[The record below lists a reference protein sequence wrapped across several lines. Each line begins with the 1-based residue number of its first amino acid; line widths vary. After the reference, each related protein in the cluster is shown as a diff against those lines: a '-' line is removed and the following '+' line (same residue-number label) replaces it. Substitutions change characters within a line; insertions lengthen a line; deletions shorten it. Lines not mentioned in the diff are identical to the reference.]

1 MRVARSLRH
10 SNFSPHI
17 FVLNVSISQVVLF
30 VFLGIGLLVVCTAT
44 ALAQNEQC
52 SLVKGATKD
61 ASDIRGL
68 KIRKNVP
75 CKIQNKKQ
83 VEEYL
88 LSALK
93 EKVPATRLSNE
104 GQLYK
109 MLGIIPK
116 DFKYLEGIVAL
127 YTSQLGGYYDPEKD
141 YYAMAAWMPA
151 ALQYPIAVHEM
162 VHALQDQYFDLD
174 KLMDHFTHDSDLLAA
189 RSALA
194 EGDATA
200 VMMDFSRKVAGQG
213 PIVEEKTVAGMMM
226 QNIAGAM
233 LSSSMQET
241 PSTLQAMLIFPY
253 VSGLRFA
260 HALLQEGGYKRIDKA
275 FKVLPQSTEHIL
287 HPEIFLRG
295 ERGFIDVPTP
305 GVPESIKVESTKPV
319 YEDRM
324 GEFFIATVLGS
335 QLPARTASRAASGWG
350 GDRVALY
357 QLEGSSRFLLV
368 WAQHWDT
375 EKDADEFFEA
385 LTKYFAKR
393 LSVDQEGAGQ
403 VRTFLD
409 PDFGPIEIKKSA
421 KNTRLSIGR

>member
-1 MRVARSLRH
+1 MRVARTLRH
-10 SNFSPHI
+10 SNFSHRI
-17 FVLNVSISQVVLF
+17 FDSNHSISRVLLFVLLS
-30 VFLGIGLLVVCTAT
+30 IGLLVGISTD
-44 ALAQNEQC
+44 ALAQNDQC

-68 KIRKNVP
+68 KIRKKVP
-75 CKIQNKKQ
+75 CKIQNKKE
-83 VEEYL
+83 VEQYL
-88 LSALK
+88 LTALK
-93 EKVPATRLSNE
+93 EKVPATRLKNE

-116 DFKYLEGIVAL
+116 DFQYLEGIVAL

-141 YYAMAAWMPA
+141 YYAMEAWMPA

-162 VHALQDQYFDLD
+162 VHALQDQYYDLD

-200 VMMDFSRKVAGQG
+200 VMMDYSRRGAGQG
-213 PIVEEKTVAGMMM
+213 PIAEEKNVAGIMM

-260 HALLQEGGYKRIDKA
+260 HALLQEGGYERIDQA
-275 FKVLPQSTEHIL
+275 FAVLPESTEHIL

-295 ERGFIDVPTP
+295 ERSFIDVPTP

-319 YEDRM
+319 YDDRM

-335 QLPARTASRAASGWG
+335 QIPARAASRAASGWG

-357 QLEGSSRFLLV
+357 QLEGSSRYLLV

-393 LSVDQEGAGQ
+393 LSVEQEGTGVVQ
-403 VRTFLD
+403 KFLD
-409 PDFGPIEIKKSA
+409 PNFGPIEIKKSA
-421 KNTRLSIGR
+421 KNTRLTIGR